1 MHLLDLGENIVAGLV
16 IRRHPVPPGLDV
28 PVGRINGLIIQQGT
42 CEDRQVGTTMSAFD
56 AVISTLSP
64 YQRVFLMAGQTSAHC
79 PERSWP

>member
-42 CEDRQVGTTMSAFD
+42 CEDRQVGTTMLPLPWAF
-56 AVISTLSP
+56 ANLALTRKSS
-64 YQRVFLMAGQTSAHC
+64 
-79 PERSWP
+79 